1 MYRSKAAKETRDTT
15 LSGGMEIPNSSS
27 TTASRIACAMES
39 HAGRDP
45 LDAPVISLV
54 EAPGKTT
61 WKQPTRRV
69 WTSDIIAMQP
79 IVWNGPLLPT
89 IGGLPRPRE

>member
-1 MYRSKAAKETRDTT
+1 
-15 LSGGMEIPNSSS
+15 
-27 TTASRIACAMES
+27 
-39 HAGRDP
+39 
-45 LDAPVISLV
+45 VISLV